1 MKCRIF
7 RKLPSIQVICQQFI
21 GKGLIC
27 TGNARTTPFFGCV
40 VVSVV
45 VAVVVN
51 VIVVVVVVVVAD
63 VAIRFS
69 NSKKWKFVNFQTLNP
84 KLGSKTKSFEAK
96 RLPF

>member
-1 MKCRIF
+1 M
-7 RKLPSIQVICQQFI
+7 LGQP
-21 GKGLIC
+21 L
-27 TGNARTTPFFGCV
+27 FFGCV

-51 VIVVVVVVVVAD
+51 VIVVVVAD

-69 NSKKWKFVNFQTLNP
+69 NSKKWKFVDFQTLNP
-84 KLGSKTKSFEAK
+84 KLVSKTKSFEAK